1 VTTVSIV
8 GISASLLTAISS
20 IPQLI
25 KLIRE
30 KKAEA
35 VSVPMFLV
43 LITGLACW
51 IYYGILKEDWI
62 LILSNSFSLLI
73 NLSVTLLA
81 LKYKK

>member
-1 VTTVSIV
+1 MSTVILI
-8 GISASLLTAISS
+8 GIAASVLTAISS

-35 VSVPMFLV
+35 VSIPMFLV

-51 IYYGILKEDWI
+51 IYYGLLKEDWI
-62 LILSNSFSLLI
+62 LIISNSFSLLV